1 MTNTDPYILVWLAN
15 SFITFLSNVM
25 KYCRIL
31 LDRLISPELYV
42 ALSYLRNS
50 TNLYFT
56 QGAWIH
62 YFTFYVQILADV

>member
-1 MTNTDPYILVWLAN
+1 
-15 SFITFLSNVM
+15 M
-25 KYCRIL
+25 KYSRIL

-50 TNLYFT
+50 SNSYFI
-56 QGAWIH
+56 QGACIH